1 MILYSISKGN
11 ITRMSI
17 KFRVTLI
24 TLVYVLS
31 SMVRVS
37 AQTQDS
43 TSQINQVKI
52 DIQDQ
57 DINNYKLDYRHL
69 IAPTV
74 FIGFGIASLSNESL
88 KELNNST
95 RYEIFEHQPDHIQLD
110 NYTQYA
116 PALLVYGLNAAGIK
130 GKHNLRDR
138 TIIYLTS
145 QMLNAAMV
153 LPLKHLIHEER
164 PDGSNNLSFPSGH
177 TSTAFSSAQF
187 MFREYKDSNIWLGIS
202 GYSFALFTGVYRTIN
217 NRHWVGDVVAGA
229 GFGILSTELA
239 YWSYPLINKLLTKKD
254 IQNAS
259 MIMPFY
265 QNKTFGLSF
274 CRVF

>member
-1 MILYSISKGN
+1 ML
-11 ITRMSI
+11 I

-37 AQTQDS
+37 AQIQDS
-43 TSQINQVKI
+43 TSKNNPVKI
-52 DIQDQ
+52 DLQAQ
-57 DINNYKLDYRHL
+57 HLTNNYKLDYRQL
-69 IAPTV
+69 IAPAV
-74 FIGFGIASLSNESL
+74 FIGFGVASLTNESL
-88 KELNNST
+88 KELNSST
-95 RYEIFEHQPDHIQLD
+95 RYEIYEHQPDHIQLD

-116 PALLVYGLNAAGIK
+116 PALLVYGLNATGIK

-145 QMLNAAMV
+145 QMFNAAMV
-153 LPLKHLIHEER
+153 LPLKHIIHEER

-239 YWSYPLINKLLTKKD
+239 YWSYPVINRLLTKKD
-254 IQNAS
+254 TQIAS
-259 MIMPFY
+259 MIMPYY
-265 QNKTFGLSF
+265 QNKTIGLSF